1 MKNRFVAYF
10 LILTMIA
17 PYNLAFSANVKSDN
31 TTSNGANGAVTIN
44 ENPEIVSQDIKDAVK
59 EAKSKKGVKELKKS
73 GVEKPVLEKVFIDA
87 ETAQIPDE
95 SEQNINELK
104 ENAVR
109 TIEQEPVIEAF
120 GVEETD
126 GRQTLQASV
135 EKIPVL
141 ALDDCVKMALEN
153 NPSIMSSIA
162 NAKIYKTK
170 IGQAWSNFFPKVGVG
185 IGYTRN
191 KYLPMFFTPSVSTYN
206 NFTMPSIDAEWLIF
220 DFGKTKA
227 QVDIAKKTHEA
238 TEEDL
243 QETVNTTIYKVK
255 SAFYNLLFAIQQE
268 KVWQS
273 SVEQYEISLEQAK
286 AYYNIGTKP
295 KIDVY
300 TAEYNLSNAKLGHI
314 KSQNNI
320 QLAYADLNNAMG
332 LPEYANYELA
342 EELTLKKYN
351 VKLDNLLDEAMEVRP
366 GLMAAKKKAEASKHL
381 VTASKRAFL
390 PDLKL
395 SGNFTQGGLTA
406 NSGEYGYALGGSLAY
421 PLTNIALL
429 KKKVDEAGAT
439 ADKDVADYEVTRQ
452 KVYLDVKQ
460 AYIQL
465 KNAKE
470 NVPVSKRALTQAQ
483 EQFNLARGRYKVGMG
498 DVIELKDAETTY
510 RNAQLNYYKSL
521 LDYNISAANLERVV
535 GTPII
540 AEEEVAL

>member
-1 MKNRFVAYF
+1 MKMMMLMKILGIIMKNK
-10 LILTMIA
+10 ILTYI
-17 PYNLAFSANVKSDN
+17 LISALLSPALLSFAENTELDETPVIMSD
-31 TTSNGANGAVTIN
+31 
-44 ENPEIVSQDIKDAVK
+44 DIKEAVK
-59 EAKSKKGVKELKKS
+59 ESKRKKLIKENKHKKID
-73 GVEKPVLEKVFIDA
+73 KIFIDA
-87 ETAQIPDE
+87 ETSQVIDE
-95 SEQNINELK
+95 SQNEGEEIKAKVVE
-104 ENAVR
+104 E
-109 TIEQEPVIEAF
+109 IEQEPAIEAF
-120 GVEETD
+120 GIPETD
-126 GRQTLQASV
+126 GKTLHATV

-141 ALDDCVKMALEN
+141 SIDDCIKMALEN

-162 NAKIYKTK
+162 NTKIYKTK
-170 IGQAWSNFFPKVGVG
+170 IGQAWANYFPKVGVG

-191 KYLPMFFTPSVSTYN
+191 KFLPLFFKPSVSKYN
-206 NFTMPSIDAEWLIF
+206 SYTMPSIDAEWMIF

-227 QVDIAKKTHEA
+227 QADVAAKTHQA

-243 QETVNTTIYKVK
+243 QETVNTTVFNVK
-255 SAFYNLLFAIQQE
+255 NAFYTLLYTLQQE

-286 AYYNIGTKP
+286 AYYDIGTKP

-314 KSQNNI
+314 KAQNDI

-332 LPEYANYELA
+332 MPEYANYELA

-351 VKLDNLLDEAMEVRP
+351 VKLSDLLNEAQEVRP
-366 GLMAAKKKAEASKHL
+366 GLLAAKKKAEASKHL

-395 SGNFTQGGLTA
+395 SASFSRGGLTA
-406 NSGEYGYALGGSLAY
+406 GSGEYGYAFGGNLAY
-421 PLTNIALL
+421 PLTNVALL
-429 KKKVDEAGAT
+429 KKQVDEANAT

-470 NVPVSKRALTQAQ
+470 NVPVAQKALEQAK

-510 RNAQLNYYKSL
+510 RNAQLAYYKAL

-535 GTPII
+535 GVPIV
-540 AEEEVAL
+540 AEDEVVL

>member
-1 MKNRFVAYF
+1 MKNKILSYI
-10 LILTMIA
+10 LIASLLSPALITFAENKELDEA
-17 PYNLAFSANVKSDN
+17 PV
-31 TTSNGANGAVTIN
+31 
-44 ENPEIVSQDIKDAVK
+44 IVSEDIKEAVK
-59 EAKSKKGVKELKKS
+59 ESKKKKIIKENRHKKID
-73 GVEKPVLEKVFIDA
+73 KIFIDT
-87 ETAQIPDE
+87 ETSQVIDE
-95 SEQNINELK
+95 SQGET
-104 ENAVR
+104 NAIKAKVVEE
-109 TIEQEPVIEAF
+109 IEQEPAIEAF
-120 GVEETD
+120 GVPETD
-126 GRQTLQASV
+126 GKVLQAAV

-141 ALDDCVKMALEN
+141 TIDDCIKMALEN

-162 NAKIYKTK
+162 NTKIYKTK
-170 IGQAWSNFFPKVGVG
+170 IGQAWSNYFPRVGVG

-191 KYLPMFFTPSVSTYN
+191 KYLPMFFTPSVSKYN
-206 NFTMPSIDAEWLIF
+206 NFTMPSIDADWLIF

-227 QVDIAKKTHEA
+227 QADVASKTHQA

-243 QETVNTTIYKVK
+243 QETVNTTIYNVK
-255 SAFYNLLFAIQQE
+255 NAFYTLLYTLQQE

-286 AYYNIGTKP
+286 AYYDIGTKP
-295 KIDVY
+295 KIDVF

-314 KSQNNI
+314 KAKNDI

-332 LPEYANYELA
+332 MPEYANYELA

-351 VKLDNLLDEAMEVRP
+351 LKINDLLTEALEVRP
-366 GLMAAKKKAEASKHL
+366 GLLAAKKKAEASKHL

-395 SGNFTQGGLTA
+395 SASFAQGGLTA
-406 NSGEYGYALGGSLAY
+406 GSGEYGYAFGGNLAY

-429 KKKVDEAGAT
+429 KKQVDEANAT

-452 KVYLDVKQ
+452 KVYRDVKQ
-460 AYIQL
+460 AFIQL

-470 NVPVSKRALTQAQ
+470 NVPVAQKALDQAK

-510 RNAQLNYYKSL
+510 RNAQLSYYKAL

-535 GTPII
+535 GVPIV
-540 AEEEVAL
+540 AEDEVSL

>member
-1 MKNRFVAYF
+1 MKNKIFAYI
-10 LILTMIA
+10 LI
-17 PYNLAFSANVKSDN
+17 SALLSPTLITFAENKELDETPIIISNDIKEAVKESKRKKI
-31 TTSNGANGAVTIN
+31 IN
-44 ENPEIVSQDIKDAVK
+44 ENKH
-59 EAKSKKGVKELKKS
+59 KKIDKI
-73 GVEKPVLEKVFIDA
+73 FIDA
-87 ETAQIPDE
+87 ETSQVIDE
-95 SEQNINELK
+95 SQNNSE
-104 ENAVR
+104 
-109 TIEQEPVIEAF
+109 TIKAKVVEEIEEEPAIEAF
-120 GVEETD
+120 GVPETD
-126 GRQTLQASV
+126 GKVLQSTV
-135 EKIPVL
+135 EIIPVL
-141 ALDDCVKMALEN
+141 SIDDCIKMALEN

-162 NAKIYKTK
+162 NTKIYKTK
-170 IGQAWSNFFPKVGVG
+170 IGQAWSNYFPKVGVG

-191 KYLPMFFTPSVSTYN
+191 KFLPLFFSPTVSKYN
-206 NFTMPSIDAEWLIF
+206 SYTMPSIDAEWMIF

-227 QVDIAKKTHEA
+227 QADVAAKTHQA

-243 QETVNTTIYKVK
+243 QETVNKTIFNVK
-255 SAFYNLLFAIQQE
+255 NAFYTLLYTLQQE

-286 AYYNIGTKP
+286 AYYDIGTKP

-314 KSQNNI
+314 KAQNDI

-332 LPEYANYELA
+332 MPEYANYELA

-351 VKLDNLLDEAMEVRP
+351 VKMSDLLNEALEVRP
-366 GLMAAKKKAEASKHL
+366 GLLAAKKKAEASKHL

-395 SGNFTQGGLTA
+395 SASFSQGGLTA
-406 NSGEYGYALGGSLAY
+406 GSGEYGYAFGGNLAY

-429 KKKVDEAGAT
+429 KKQVDEANAT

-470 NVPVSKRALTQAQ
+470 NVPVAQKALEQAK

-510 RNAQLNYYKSL
+510 RNAQLSYYKAL

-535 GTPII
+535 GVPIV

>member
-1 MKNRFVAYF
+1 MKNKFLAY
-10 LILTMIA
+10 ILMTIMFMSGQ
-17 PYNLAFSANVKSDN
+17 NVFANQEVSE
-31 TTSNGANGAVTIN
+31 TA
-44 ENPEIVSQDIKDAVK
+44 ENMETPEIISQDIKDAV
-59 EAKSKKGVKELKKS
+59 EQAKAKKRVKELRKR
-73 GVEKPVLEKVFIDA
+73 GEKPVLDTVFIDA
-87 ETAQIPDE
+87 QTAQSADGANVDAIRE
-95 SEQNINELK
+95 KTISEL
-104 ENAVR
+104 
-109 TIEQEPVIEAF
+109 EQEPVIEAF
-120 GVEETD
+120 GVQETD
-126 GRQTLQASV
+126 NKVLQATV
-135 EKIPVL
+135 QKIPVL
-141 ALDDCVKMALEN
+141 ALEDCIKMALEN

-162 NAKIYKTK
+162 NTKIYHTK

-191 KYLPMFFTPSVSTYN
+191 KFLPLFFKPSISKYN
-206 NFTMPSIDAEWLIF
+206 SYTMPSIDAEWMIF

-227 QVDIAKKTHEA
+227 QVDIAKKTHQA

-243 QETVNTTIYKVK
+243 QETVNTTIYNVK
-255 SAFYNLLFAIQQE
+255 NAFYSLLFALQQE

-286 AYYNIGTKP
+286 AYYEIGTKP

-314 KSQNNI
+314 KAQNEI
-320 QLAYADLNNAMG
+320 HLAYAELNNAMG

-342 EELTLKKYN
+342 EELTLKKYDL
-351 VKLDNLLDEAMEVRP
+351 KLDNLLEEAMEVRP

-406 NSGEYGYALGGSLAY
+406 NSGEYGYALGGNLAY
-421 PLTNIALL
+421 SMTNFALL
-429 KKKVDEAGAT
+429 KKQVDEANAT
-439 ADKDVADYEVTRQ
+439 ADKDIADYEVTRQ

-470 NVPVSKRALTQAQ
+470 NVPVSKNALIQAQ

-510 RNAQLNYYKSL
+510 RNAQLDYYKAL

-535 GTPII
+535 GVPITPD
-540 AEEEVAL
+540 EEVAL